1 MKYDRGEKI
10 SILSNNSDESRMQQ
24 SILKSLQIFN
34 IIKQKKKFNSQPFTK
49 FSGSLKSYSI

>member
-24 SILKSLQIFN
+24 SILKSL
-34 IIKQKKKFNSQPFTK
+34 
-49 FSGSLKSYSI
+49 